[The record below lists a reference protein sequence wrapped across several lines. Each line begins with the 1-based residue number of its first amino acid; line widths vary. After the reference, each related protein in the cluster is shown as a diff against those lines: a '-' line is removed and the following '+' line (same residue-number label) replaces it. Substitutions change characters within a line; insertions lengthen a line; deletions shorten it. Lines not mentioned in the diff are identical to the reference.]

1 MLTDMGVPAKEWDP
15 EYECALEEEEFM
27 NAILQYVDEDGN
39 IL

>member
-15 EYECALEEEEFM
+15 ECALEEEEFM